1 LGFSADRFSRRN
13 LIVAGGDIANQ
24 QLFSSASVSVSESA
38 SVSASGSGSGSE
50 SESRSAGEAGVGD
63 WRATAWA
70 RVIPLY
76 LMLAAASF
84 VDNAVGAWVV

>member
-38 SVSASGSGSGSE
+38 SVSASGSGS
-50 SESRSAGEAGVGD
+50 ESRSAGEAGVGD